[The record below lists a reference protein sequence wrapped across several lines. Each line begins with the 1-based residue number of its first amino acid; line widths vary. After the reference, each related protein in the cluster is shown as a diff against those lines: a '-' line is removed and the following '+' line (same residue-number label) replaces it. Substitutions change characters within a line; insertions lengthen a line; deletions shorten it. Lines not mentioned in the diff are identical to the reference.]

1 MSARSM
7 TGFARVRRTLPEG
20 ELILS
25 LKSVNH
31 RGLDMHFHLP
41 EEFDPFEAGIRAAIK
56 KHVARGHMQIHLQYT
71 RTAGMGDSNL
81 NRPMLQ
87 AWLNA
92 FHEAARENSLPD
104 NPDLNAAFRIPGMFQ
119 GENSPELDPAME
131 QTLFELAEEAVKVLD
146 KFREREGGAIAA
158 EMLERCRSIVDLVS
172 RMEKI
177 RSKATVAFQKRLKER
192 LAELLRGAALDPQR
206 LAQEAALLAD
216 RSDISEELV
225 RLRTHAGQ
233 LEKLLTSTGEIG
245 KRLDFLLQEMNR
257 ESNTILSKTGGL
269 GDLGLTITDLAL
281 AAKSEIDK
289 IREQSL
295 NLE

>member
-1 MSARSM
+1 M
-7 TGFARVRRTLPEG
+7 TGFARVRRSLPEG

-25 LKSVNH
+25 VKSVNH

-41 EEFDPFEAGIRAAIK
+41 EEFDPFENSIRTVIK
-56 KHVARGHMQIHLQYT
+56 KQVARGHMQIHLT
-71 RTAGMGDSNL
+71 FNRTPASGDSGL

-87 AWLNA
+87 SWLSA
-92 FHEAARENSLPD
+92 FHDAARENNLPD
-104 NPDLNAAFRIPGMFQ
+104 NPDLNSAFRIPGMFQ
-119 GENSPELDPAME
+119 CENTAELDAIME
-131 QTLFELAEEAVKVLD
+131 KNVVELTEEAVKALD
-146 KFREREGGAIAA
+146 KFREREGTAIAA
-158 EMLERCRSIVDLVS
+158 EMLERCHSIVDLVS

-177 RSKATVAFQKRLKER
+177 RSKATQAFQKRLKER
-192 LAELLRGAALDPQR
+192 LADLLRGASMEPQR

-225 RLRTHAGQ
+225 RLRTHAAQ
-233 LEKLLTSTGEIG
+233 LEKLLTSSGEIG

-257 ESNTILSKTGGL
+257 ETNTILSKTGGL